1 MAVFLCSNTH
11 ISALAAYAVQHEIR
25 LPHLKLDYRGE
36 AAGTWIA
43 GELFKANVKAV
54 TRQHGKCEI
63 RVPHAY
69 LPLATLPDPVAILKL
84 CEGYESQLEGLE
96 EYRSLLAGHIVSA
109 IRATAIRKL
118 PGYEAAPWCIAD
130 QGVVT
135 RSEVAG
141 TSASRALA
149 VVR

>member
-11 ISALAAYAVQHEIR
+11 ISALAAYAVQHQIR

-69 LPLATLPDPVAILKL
+69 LPLATLPDAVAILKL

-109 IRATAIRKL
+109 IRAKAIRML

-130 QGVVT
+130 QGAVT
-135 RSEVAG
+135 RSEGVG

>member
-96 EYRSLLAGHIVSA
+96 EYRSLLAGHI
-109 IRATAIRKL
+109 ATAIRKL